1 MGIWTASRPTV
12 LVYKS
17 GRPFRT
23 YCLISARS
31 WTDISAVA
39 TALHSMR
46 LSEMVKQG
54 LELAKIHKNIV
65 VKLPTTAEG
74 VKACKQLSDK
84 GVKINSTL
92 IFSASQA
99 LVMAK
104 AGASYV
110 SPFIGRLDDIS
121 EDGMVLI
128 DEIREIFDN
137 YEIKT
142 EILAASIRHP
152 MHVVECAKA
161 GADIA
166 TMPCVFHAHQASLT
180 DVGLKKFMEDW
191 DKAKSNYRANNMFER
206 TRRENNSVSLDFR
219 R

>member
-1 MGIWTASRPTV
+1 MKFFLDTAIVDEIRKANEFGILDGVTTNPS

-17 GRPFRT
+17 GRPFKDV
-23 YCLISARS
+23 L
-31 WTDISAVA
+31 TDICKIVDGPVSAEVTTL
-39 TALHSMR
+39 TAA
-46 LSEMVKQG
+46 EMVKQG

-65 VKLPTTAEG
+65 VKLPMTEEG
-74 VKACKQLSDK
+74 VKACKQLSGK
-84 GVKINSTL
+84 GVKINATL

-121 EDGMVLI
+121 EDGMCLI
-128 DEIREIFDN
+128 DDIREIFDN
-137 YEIKT
+137 YDIKS

-152 MHVVECAKA
+152 MHIVECAKA

-166 TMPCVFHAHQASLT
+166 TMPYTVFQQLFKHPLT
-180 DVGLKKFMEDW
+180 DVGLKKFMDDW
-191 DKAKSNYRANNMFER
+191 DKAKK
-206 TRRENNSVSLDFR
+206 
-219 R
+219 

>member
-1 MGIWTASRPTV
+1 MKFFLDTAMIDEIKAANEWGILDGVTTNPS

-17 GRPFRT
+17 GRPFKDVLLDI
-23 YCLISARS
+23 CKIVDGPISAEV
-31 WTDISAVA
+31 TTL
-39 TALHSMR
+39 TAP
-46 LSEMVKQG
+46 EMVKQG
-54 LELAKIHKNIV
+54 TELAKIHKNIV
-65 VKLPTTAEG
+65 VKLPTTVEG
-74 VKACKQLSDK
+74 VKACKQLSEK
-84 GVKINSTL
+84 GIKINSTL

-110 SPFIGRLDDIS
+110 SPFIGRLDDVS

-128 DEIREIFDN
+128 DDIRDIFDN

-166 TMPCVFHAHQASLT
+166 TMPYSVFQQLIKHPLT

-191 DKAKSNYRANNMFER
+191 EKAKH
-206 TRRENNSVSLDFR
+206 
-219 R
+219 